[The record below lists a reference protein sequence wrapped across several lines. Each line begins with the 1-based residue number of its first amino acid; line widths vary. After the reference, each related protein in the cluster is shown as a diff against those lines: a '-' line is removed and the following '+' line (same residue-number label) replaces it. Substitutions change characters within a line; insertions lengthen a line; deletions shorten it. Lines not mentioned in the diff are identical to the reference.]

1 MARFRAPGSR
11 GAVRLADH
19 FAATG
24 DVLFRRRSYL
34 PLLLVPL
41 FLISFIGLGYPF
53 GSHAAGLAWELVCFA
68 LAALGLAIR
77 LVTVGTAPR
86 GTSGRNTRHQKAAV
100 LNTTGPYSVVRHPL
114 YLGNYLIALA
124 LSLFS
129 RTWYLPLIVSLA
141 TLLYYERIAAREEA
155 FLEERFGEPFRE
167 WAARVP
173 ALMPRFSGYVPP
185 TYPLDWRRTL
195 GREFY
200 AVGELTTAF
209 FVADILEDFAATG
222 EIELDPVWTAVFVV
236 GALFFVVMW
245 TLKKA
250 GRLRV

>member
-1 MARFRAPGSR
+1 MARFRAAGARGS
-11 GAVRLADH
+11 VRLADH
-19 FAATG
+19 FSATG
-24 DVLFRRRSYL
+24 DVLFRWRSYL
-34 PLLLVPL
+34 PLVLVPL
-41 FLISFIGLGYPF
+41 FLVSFIGLGYPF
-53 GSHAAGLAWELVCFA
+53 GSHVAGLVWESGCFVV
-68 LAALGLAIR
+68 AAIGLAIR

-114 YLGNYLIALA
+114 YLANYLIALG

-155 FLEERFGEPFRE
+155 FLEERFGEKFRG

-173 ALMPRFSGYVPP
+173 ALVPRFSGYVPP
-185 TYPLDWRRTL
+185 ARPLDWRRTF

-209 FVADILEDFAATG
+209 FVADVLEDFAATG
-222 EIELDPVWTAVFVV
+222 EIEFDPVWTTVFVA
-236 GALFFVVMW
+236 GALFFLVMW
-245 TLKKA
+245 TLKKT

>member
-1 MARFRAPGSR
+1 MARVRASGPR
-11 GAVRLADH
+11 GTVRLADH
-19 FAATG
+19 FSATG
-24 DVLFRRRSYL
+24 DVLFRWRSYL
-34 PLLLVPL
+34 PLLIVPL
-41 FLISFIGLGYPF
+41 FLVSFIGLDYPF
-53 GSHAAGLAWELVCFA
+53 GSHAAGLAWELGCFA
-68 LAALGLAIR
+68 LAGLGLAIR

-86 GTSGRNTRHQKAAV
+86 GTSGRNTRQQKATV
-100 LNTTGPYSVVRHPL
+100 LNTTGSYSVVRHPL
-114 YLGNYLIALA
+114 YLGNSLIALG

-173 ALMPRFSGYVPP
+173 ALIPRFSGYVPP
-185 TYPLDWRRTL
+185 AQPLDWRRPL

-209 FVADILEDFAATG
+209 FVGDILEDLSATG
-222 EIELDPVWTAVFVV
+222 GIEFDPVWTTVFVA
-236 GALFFVVMW
+236 GALFFLVMW